1 MVPCSHWWQSHWSLG
16 LPGAEVGAV
25 MWAALGGELHTDTG
39 CLACHPRSASAGTRR
54 SSTQT
59 WWPPAHG
66 SAASPGRAQ
75 THGQQPGVGPC
86 LRGMW
91 RTVTDSASSSPPH
104 LLQTVWFR
112 FALFSNPVQLSHSCS
127 WKAALCLPL
136 THVVS
141 KGPWLIIIK
150 VDVTLTVC
158 FWEEGVSKNPTWA
171 IKGEVVS
178 MPIPAGA

>member
-1 MVPCSHWWQSHWSLG
+1 MAPCSHWWQSHWSLG

-25 MWAALGGELHTDTG
+25 MWAELGGELHTDTG
-39 CLACHPRSASAGTRR
+39 CLACHPRSASAGTRK

-91 RTVTDSASSSPPH
+91 RTVTDFASSSSPICSKLSGSGLRSSATLFNFPTVAAGR
-104 LLQTVWFR
+104 LLSAYHSPMWFPR
-112 FALFSNPVQLSHSCS
+112 VHDSS
-127 WKAALCLPL
+127 
-136 THVVS
+136 
-141 KGPWLIIIK
+141 
-150 VDVTLTVC
+150 
-158 FWEEGVSKNPTWA
+158 
-171 IKGEVVS
+171 
-178 MPIPAGA
+178 